1 MVTLYTAHH
10 NVLQGP
16 RGHGVAPSSWR
27 SDIGFKFVDDSER
40 SFDRIDT
47 FKIVV
52 FLYIVY
58 SACIWITFSMFT
70 FFFSPFL
77 NRCGQVM

>member
-16 RGHGVAPSSWR
+16 RGHGVAPSSLR

-40 SFDRIDT
+40 SFNRIDT
-47 FKIVV
+47 FEIVV
-52 FLYIVY
+52 FLLYIVHVFGLLL
-58 SACIWITFSMFT
+58 SFF

-77 NRCGQVM
+77 NRCGQAM